1 MALFMHDF
9 IIKERFLA
17 DLRQGPHTGCTL
29 GNITPL
35 LATASRRCHSG
46 TVFLLAWSLIL
57 YLCRDYGSPPEAP
70 MLLQSTHTHDQSD
83 SITSSALIRSCPS
96 SNLLVTTRVG
106 PIDQDTCLSPGSCFG
121 CV

>member
-57 YLCRDYGSPPEAP
+57 YVCTDSAPVPRLWVAPRSPNVITIDPYSRSER
-70 MLLQSTHTHDQSD
+70 QHYIFRID
-83 SITSSALIRSCPS
+83 SIMHLIEPAGHHPS
-96 SNLLVTTRVG
+96 G
-106 PIDQDTCLSPGSCFG
+106 PH
-121 CV
+121 